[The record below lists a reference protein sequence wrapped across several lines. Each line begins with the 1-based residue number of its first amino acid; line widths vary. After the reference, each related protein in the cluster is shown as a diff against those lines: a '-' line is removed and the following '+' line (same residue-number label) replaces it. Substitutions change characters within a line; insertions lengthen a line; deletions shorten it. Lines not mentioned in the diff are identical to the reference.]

1 MQESADGTDAA
12 KADSVR
18 KVLRIAVRRTSSLS
32 GDVTAGASLDCGASL
47 VADQPTYV
55 DASVATDAHSGT
67 TDAHSGRPTV
77 RGGHSS
83 LVCPYR
89 KLSKKFGELHYN
101 CSTSVSKKT

>member
-55 DASVATDAHSGT
+55 DASVATDAHSG
-67 TDAHSGRPTV
+67 RPTV
-77 RGGHSS
+77 RGGHSG